1 MLWELIFEIEHKVK
15 GVTVGLANYK
25 ISTRDDLEYFL
36 SHCVNESDTPD
47 DLWFYR
53 AFLLDQE
60 GKRVLLANLNEIII
74 NKDIW
79 LNCDNYS
86 VFDILLHNS

>member
-36 SHCVNESDTPD
+36 AHCVNVSCNPD

-60 GKRVLLANLNEIII
+60 GKSVLLTNLNDIII
-74 NKDIW
+74 NKDKCFNSGIIST
-79 LNCDNYS
+79 S
-86 VFDILLHNS
+86 V

>member
-36 SHCVNESDTPD
+36 AHCVNVSNNSD

-60 GKRVLLANLNEIII
+60 GKRVLLTNLNDIII
-74 NKDIW
+74 NKDKCF
-79 LNCDNYS
+79 NS
-86 VFDILLHNS
+86 DIISSFTIS

>member
-25 ISTRDDLEYFL
+25 ISTRNDLEYFL
-36 SHCVNESDTPD
+36 AHCVNVSNNSE

-60 GKRVLLANLNEIII
+60 GNRVLLTNLNDIII
-74 NKDIW
+74 IKDKCFNLDGIST
-79 LNCDNYS
+79 S
-86 VFDILLHNS
+86 V

>member
-25 ISTRDDLEYFL
+25 ISTRNDLEYFL
-36 SHCVNESDTPD
+36 AHCVNVSNNSG

-60 GKRVLLANLNEIII
+60 GKKVLLTNLNDIII
-74 NKDIW
+74 NKDKCF
-79 LNCDNYS
+79 NS
-86 VFDILLHNS
+86 DILSTSV

>member
-36 SHCVNESDTPD
+36 SHCVNESDTLD
-47 DLWFYR
+47 VLWEYR
-53 AFLLDQE
+53 AVLLDGN
-60 GKRVLLANLNEIII
+60 GKKVILSDLNEIII
-74 NKDIW
+74 NKEKCFSSDTIPT
-79 LNCDNYS
+79 S
-86 VFDILLHNS
+86 V

>member
-36 SHCVNESDTPD
+36 AHCVNVSNNSE

-60 GKRVLLANLNEIII
+60 GKRVLLTNLNDVII
-74 NKDIW
+74 NKDKCFNLDGIPT
-79 LNCDNYS
+79 S
-86 VFDILLHNS
+86 V

>member
-25 ISTRDDLEYFL
+25 ISTRNDLEYFL
-36 SHCVNESDTPD
+36 AHCVNVSNNSE

-60 GKRVLLANLNEIII
+60 GNSVLLSNLNDIII
-74 NKDIW
+74 NKYKCLSSDIIST
-79 LNCDNYS
+79 S
-86 VFDILLHNS
+86 V

>member
-36 SHCVNESDTPD
+36 AHCVNESDTPD

-60 GKRVLLANLNEIII
+60 GNRVLLTNLNDIII
-74 NKDIW
+74 NKDKCFDSDIIPV
-79 LNCDNYS
+79 NVS
-86 VFDILLHNS
+86 VINS

>member
-1 MLWELIFEIEHKVK
+1 MLWELIFEIEHKIK
-15 GVTVGLANYK
+15 NKTVSLANYK
-25 ISTRDDLEYFL
+25 ISARNDLEYFL
-36 SHCVNESDTPD
+36 AHCVNVPNNPE

-53 AFLLDQE
+53 AFLLVQE
-60 GKRVLLANLNEIII
+60 GNRVLLTNLNEIII

-86 VFDILLHNS
+86 VFEILL

>member
-25 ISTRDDLEYFL
+25 ISTRNDLEYFL
-36 SHCVNESDTPD
+36 AHCVNVSNNSD

-60 GKRVLLANLNEIII
+60 GKKVLLTNLNDIII
-74 NKDIW
+74 NKDKCFNLDGIST
-79 LNCDNYS
+79 S
-86 VFDILLHNS
+86 V

>member
-36 SHCVNESDTPD
+36 AHCVNVSNNPD

-60 GKRVLLANLNEIII
+60 GKRVLLTNINDIII
-74 NKDIW
+74 NKDKC
-79 LNCDNYS
+79 LNSDIISTS
-86 VFDILLHNS
+86 V

>member
-25 ISTRDDLEYFL
+25 ISTRNDLEYFL
-36 SHCVNESDTPD
+36 AHCVNVSNNSD

-53 AFLLDQE
+53 AFLLDQD
-60 GKRVLLANLNEIII
+60 GNSVLLTNLNDIII
-74 NKDIW
+74 NKDKCFNSDIIST
-79 LNCDNYS
+79 S
-86 VFDILLHNS
+86 V

>member
-1 MLWELIFEIEHKVK
+1 MLWELIFEIEHKIK

-25 ISTRDDLEYFL
+25 ISTRNDLEYFL
-36 SHCVNESDTPD
+36 AHCVNVSNNSE

-53 AFLLDQE
+53 AVLLDQE
-60 GKRVLLANLNEIII
+60 GNRVLLTNLNEIII

-86 VFDILLHNS
+86 VFEILLLNS

>member
-1 MLWELIFEIEHKVK
+1 MSWKLIFEIEHKVK

-25 ISTRDDLEYFL
+25 ISTRNDLEYFL
-36 SHCVNESDTPD
+36 AHCVNEPINSE

-60 GKRVLLANLNEIII
+60 GNRVLLSNLNDIII
-74 NKDIW
+74 NKDKCLSSDIIPT
-79 LNCDNYS
+79 S
-86 VFDILLHNS
+86 V

>member
-15 GVTVGLANYK
+15 GVTVCLANYK
-25 ISTRDDLEYFL
+25 ISTRNDLEYFL
-36 SHCVNESDTPD
+36 AHCVNVSNNSD

-60 GKRVLLANLNEIII
+60 GKSVLLTNLNDIII
-74 NKDIW
+74 NKDKCFNSDIIST
-79 LNCDNYS
+79 S
-86 VFDILLHNS
+86 V

>member
-1 MLWELIFEIEHKVK
+1 MFWELIFEIEHKVK

-36 SHCVNESDTPD
+36 AHCVNISNNSD

-60 GKRVLLANLNEIII
+60 GKKVLLTNLNDIII
-74 NKDIW
+74 NKDKCFNSDIIST
-79 LNCDNYS
+79 S
-86 VFDILLHNS
+86 V

>member
-36 SHCVNESDTPD
+36 AHCVNVSNNPD

-60 GKRVLLANLNEIII
+60 GNRVLLTNLNDIII
-74 NKDIW
+74 IKDKCFNLDGIST
-79 LNCDNYS
+79 S
-86 VFDILLHNS
+86 V